1 MLTRVL
7 SLYCHL
13 AVALNYQNARRP
25 IFLNESKFRQNGGCG
40 YILKPKFLCGDE
52 DYDPDAVMD
61 CRWGASCDL
70 VHSENLADHVGMCW
84 WYKYWEVALFEI
96 CAVSWKCL
104 VVVWSLVSLLYRCI
118 FIHSFNQSISD
129 SCVFSFSYYSV
140 ICYSLIQWLF
150 GNWIVQWF
158 SQIVS

>member
-1 MLTRVL
+1 MLSV
-7 SLYCHL
+7 YCHL

-40 YILKPKFLCGDE
+40 YILKPKFLCGDT

-61 CRWGASCDL
+61 YRWGASCGL

-84 WYKYWEVALFEI
+84 RDKYWEVALFEI

-118 FIHSFNQSISD
+118 FIYLFIYLYIYSFIHSVN
-129 SCVFSFSYYSV
+129 
-140 ICYSLIQWLF
+140 
-150 GNWIVQWF
+150 QWF
-158 SQIVS
+158 MCFFHSAIISNLLFSHWVVW